1 MVQCT
6 THSTNN
12 GTPSIDRSVSLR
24 PFRDPG
30 LLLGPKQRGV
40 DLLRGARGQAVWIG
54 QGWRVEVLLDCFD
67 ATARNVLLSR

>member
-1 MVQCT
+1 VQAGDDLELVLGTRHQPKVQCT

-40 DLLRGARGQAVWIG
+40 DLLRGARGQAK
-54 QGWRVEVLLDCFD
+54 CK
-67 ATARNVLLSR
+67 